1 MSSTST
7 VAPEVGREAAR
18 ARLSLDL
25 DLRSK
30 NQIESLRLR
39 TGATSLTE
47 VIKKALALYD
57 LVQEHTD
64 NGGALILR
72 NADGTEERL
81 RLL

>member
-1 MSSTST
+1 MSQSHTL
-7 VAPEVGREAAR
+7 APDAVKESAR

-25 DLRSK
+25 DPRSK
-30 NQIESLRLR
+30 AQLESLRQR

-57 LVQEHTD
+57 LVDEHTA
-64 NGGALILR
+64 NGGALIFR